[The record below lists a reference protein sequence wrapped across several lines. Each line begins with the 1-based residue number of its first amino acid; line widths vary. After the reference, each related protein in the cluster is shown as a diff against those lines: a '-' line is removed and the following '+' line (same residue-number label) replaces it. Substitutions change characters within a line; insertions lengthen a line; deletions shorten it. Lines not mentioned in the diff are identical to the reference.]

1 MRIDEGALLRTAL
14 PALATRTAAVC
25 GEPLHHGRH
34 RRVEVVDSLG
44 QLEVAPDRLDVEA
57 QLPCDASLRR
67 TVTAEPKDFL
77 HLHHAD
83 LPERHATSRL
93 SRAGS

>member
-1 MRIDEGALLRTAL
+1 VRREA
-14 PALATRTAAVC
+14 
-25 GEPLHHGRH
+25 LHHRRH
-34 RRVEVVDSLG
+34 RRVEVIDPLG
-44 QLEVAPDRLDVEA
+44 QLQVAPDRLDVES
-57 QLPCDASLRR
+57 QLPCDALLRH

-93 SRAGS
+93 LHRAGS